1 MNVTLDQLRVTLAV
15 AQTSSFSDAARTLHL
30 TQPAVTRAIR
40 TVEGV
45 VGCPLFTRTT
55 RRVELTTEGGEFVA
69 VAARI
74 VREYDD
80 GLRRFDAY
88 QKAERGSLTIAA
100 LTSLAEGVLPPIIAA
115 FLAPRPHAEVRL
127 VTGTAPDVMEQLR
140 AGDADIVVS
149 EAVEHGEDVQS
160 APLGPDPLHAVV
172 PTSHPL
178 SGRSRITWAELS
190 GHDVVALGEGTSV
203 RRLSDSGFLRA
214 GVEPRIAVTADSIGA
229 ASALVAQGLGV
240 SAFPESARLLPAST
254 GLEFIELGDPGM
266 KRDLAIITS
275 RAPAPSAL
283 ARAFVEVA
291 VTAAGARVADS
302 VAP

>member
-15 AQTSSFSDAARTLHL
+15 AQASSFSEAARTLHL

-40 TVEGV
+40 TVEGA
-45 VGCPLFTRTT
+45 VGSRLFTRTT
-55 RRVELTTEGGEFVA
+55 RRVELTTEGVEFVS

-80 GLRRFDAY
+80 GIRRFGAY
-88 QKAERGSLTIAA
+88 QRAESGSITIAA
-100 LTSLAEGVLPPIIAA
+100 LTSLAEGVLPPIVAA
-115 FLAPRPHAEVRL
+115 FLRPRPQVEVRL
-127 VTGTAPDVMEQLR
+127 VTGTAPDVMERLR
-140 AGDADIVVS
+140 AGEADIAVS
-149 EAVEHGEDVQS
+149 EAAEHGEDVQS
-160 APLGPDPLHAVV
+160 APLGADRLHAVV
-172 PTSHPL
+172 PAAHPL
-178 SGRSRITWAELS
+178 FGRSRITWEELS
-190 GHDVVALGEGTSV
+190 GHDVVALEEGTSV
-203 RRLSDSGFLRA
+203 RKLSDAGFRRA

-240 SAFPESARLLPAST
+240 SAFPESARLLPATT
-254 GLEFIELGDPGM
+254 GLEFIELGDPVV

-291 VTAAGARVADS
+291 VAAATSPAAAP